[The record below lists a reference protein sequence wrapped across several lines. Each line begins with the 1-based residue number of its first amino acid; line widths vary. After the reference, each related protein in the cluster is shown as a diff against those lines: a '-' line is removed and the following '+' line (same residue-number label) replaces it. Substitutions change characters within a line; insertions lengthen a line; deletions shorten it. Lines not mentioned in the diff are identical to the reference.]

1 MIIINKKRM
10 GFIFLVL
17 IISVISYSIKQ
28 NNQNI
33 VSVSSL
39 PVTNKVI
46 ILDAGHGQPDEGASG
61 SSGVTEES
69 INLVIT
75 KKVQN
80 LLESSGSIVLLTRS
94 DEKGIYDS
102 DSSSIRNKKIS
113 DIKNRVKIGNESSA
127 DIFVSIHL
135 NKISQSQYHGWQTFF
150 KSENEQSEK
159 LATCMQYG
167 LNNSIQKENKRNPL
181 KITGKYIIDNVEI
194 PISIVECGFLSNPE
208 EEKLLQQDEYHNRIA
223 WGIYTGIMYYFYY
236 N

>member
-94 DEKGIYDS
+94 DENGIYDS

-127 DIFVSIHL
+127 DIFVAS
-135 NKISQSQYHGWQTFF
+135 SQFTAFF
-150 KSENEQSEK
+150 IGVVSKFS
-159 LATCMQYG
+159 
-167 LNNSIQKENKRNPL
+167 
-181 KITGKYIIDNVEI
+181 
-194 PISIVECGFLSNPE
+194 
-208 EEKLLQQDEYHNRIA
+208 
-223 WGIYTGIMYYFYY
+223 
-236 N
+236 